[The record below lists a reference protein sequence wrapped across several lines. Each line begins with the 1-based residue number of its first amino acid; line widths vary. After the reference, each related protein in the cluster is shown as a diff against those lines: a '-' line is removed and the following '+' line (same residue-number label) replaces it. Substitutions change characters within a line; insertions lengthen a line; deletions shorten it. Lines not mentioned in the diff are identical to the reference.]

1 MTLSIVTTFF
11 DNRIMAHAYSLSSL
25 LLIKE
30 TRERDRNFGRN
41 LFLAIVL
48 RNQYVPASMFPTCVG
63 LNRILCMRCS
73 LPFNVPH
80 MRGAEPV
87 KGLKKLFRCA
97 CSPHAWG

>member
-63 LNRILCMRCS
+63 LNRQTAS
-73 LPFNVPH
+73 
-80 MRGAEPV
+80 
-87 KGLKKLFRCA
+87 
-97 CSPHAWG
+97 

>member
-63 LNRILCMRCS
+63 LNRNPPQKRLCC
-73 LPFNVPH
+73 FHVPH
-80 MRGAEPV
+80 MRGAEPEM
-87 KGLKKLFRCA
+87 
-97 CSPHAWG
+97 